1 MTFIFICYYQV
12 AEILINPFG
21 DDDDDFDCNHIVD
34 SNYERSRAIVM
45 AQEEE
50 EEGKEEEEDDAEMP
64 ECLPHTVESYRH
76 QEVFLL
82 LCFCFKNSFAAVTGL
97 PLRACKIEN
106 PSSLIWKA

>member
-1 MTFIFICYYQV
+1 M

-34 SNYERSRAIVM
+34 SNYERSRAIVT

-50 EEGKEEEEDDAEMP
+50 VEEKEEDDAEMP

-76 QEVFLL
+76 QEVLF
-82 LCFCFKNSFAAVTGL
+82 FAFTTSFAKL
-97 PLRACKIEN
+97 
-106 PSSLIWKA
+106 SL